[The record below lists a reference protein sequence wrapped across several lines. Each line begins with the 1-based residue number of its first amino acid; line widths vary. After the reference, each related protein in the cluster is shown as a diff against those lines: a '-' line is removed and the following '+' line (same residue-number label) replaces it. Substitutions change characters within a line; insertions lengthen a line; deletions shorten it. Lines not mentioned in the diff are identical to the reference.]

1 MTSRYSRGDPYFDVR
16 PSEIIFDERGRVIGE
31 VYVTAESL
39 LPRRE
44 REWSLQAERKRKKKR
59 TKKF

>member
-1 MTSRYSRGDPYFDVR
+1 MDDPFFNDIPYD
-16 PSEIIFDERGRVIGE
+16 IIKDESGKVIGE
-31 VYVTAESL
+31 VFVTAESL